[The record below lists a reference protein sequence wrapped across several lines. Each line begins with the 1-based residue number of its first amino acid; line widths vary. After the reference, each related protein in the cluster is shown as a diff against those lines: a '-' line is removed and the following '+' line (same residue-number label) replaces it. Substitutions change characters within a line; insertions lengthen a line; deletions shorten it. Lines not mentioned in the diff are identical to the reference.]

1 MIRLGVLPNYAH
13 LRLFVSG
20 LRTRIRA
27 VSADDR
33 SGQKKCPECSKLKLR
48 RLIGTGSGVIF
59 KGGGFY
65 ETDYRSDS
73 YKKGAEDEKKSSEK
87 KTDDKKASKSTGD
100 SKPDSTK
107 KSSGSTS
114 SDTKKP
120 KTGSSD

>member
-1 MIRLGVLPNYAH
+1 MPTYDYLCQACGHAFE
-13 LRLFVSG
+13 LFQQMTDPVK
-20 LRTRIRA
+20 
-27 VSADDR
+27 
-33 SGQKKCPECSKLKLR
+33 KKCPECSKPKLR

-65 ETDYRSDS
+65 ETHYRSDS
-73 YKKGAEDEKKSSEK
+73 YKKGAEDAKKSSEK
-87 KTDDKKASKSTGD
+87 KSDDKKASKSTGD